1 MLKINSLKADILNRQ
16 SLTIC
21 FFWDTIYSPEN
32 FVAFS
37 PISTSTHLTVQK
49 SDRIIFKNC
58 YWSIPR
64 KVARW
69 VMQSDVWN
77 WNVPIGSWGSSWH
90 HFFISG
96 SWTRWPAR
104 SRARWSA
111 RSWSRSPAGSWK
123 GTRQD
128 SEQGT
133 LPCGNIYLRYA
144 LHASNNK
151 AEYEKKKLNLNI
163 MAMKYW
169 LDCQETADISIC
181 RIVGGVLY
189 PLPL

>member
-1 MLKINSLKADILNRQ
+1 MSEIEMSPSGHEVHLDITSSYQ
-16 SLTIC
+16 G
-21 FFWDTIYSPEN
+21 PEHGDLQGPEQGDLQDPDQG
-32 FVAFS
+32 ALEQG
-37 PISTSTHLTVQK
+37 PK
-49 SDRIIFKNC
+49 
-58 YWSIPR
+58 
-64 KVARW
+64 
-69 VMQSDVWN
+69 
-77 WNVPIGSWGSSWH
+77 
-90 HFFISG
+90 
-96 SWTRWPAR
+96 
-104 SRARWSA
+104 
-111 RSWSRSPAGSWK
+111 K

-169 LDCQETADISIC
+169 LDCQETVDISIC